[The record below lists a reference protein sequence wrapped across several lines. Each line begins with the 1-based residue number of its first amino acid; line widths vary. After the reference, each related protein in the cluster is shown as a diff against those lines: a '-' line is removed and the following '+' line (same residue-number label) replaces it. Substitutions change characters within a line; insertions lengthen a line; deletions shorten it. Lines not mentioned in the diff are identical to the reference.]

1 LIRSRDLGFI
11 TEKQYA
17 DSVVEVYKR
26 YFRTQ
31 DEERQKDFN
40 EQVKTYDALK
50 IQRDKLNGDL
60 KVANETQTNNDKLA
74 ELQRQQ
80 QREEDYKK
88 YKDNLKKR
96 KDALKE
102 YNDDV
107 KKLDEDRAKRQQD
120 AERELQDFIND
131 RISLTITSI
140 DVEGKA
146 YTVYN
151 EDLIQGYEETLVKL
165 RVSRDRDRQD
175 AIKSFED
182 ELKAFEESSKQ
193 KVDNNNKR
201 VVSDK
206 TIQDEIEKRRIA
218 FYGRENKDEG
228 ELFDRQ
234 QQFAEQITIVQDE
247 KAAKILEIDQTLKR
261 ELTFGDNNMADSIKK
276 LTADELSFKIQIKQR
291 ELELEQKS
299 IFDRIK
305 LGDEEKNGKIKTQME
320 ILKSIQTLQKQQRA
334 AEQAAALEALN
345 IQREQDLKLVQGTE
359 EQKKLQKERIDEE
372 YRKNKERLDE
382 DYRVKDKEAER
393 KNLEDISALR
403 NENLQKW
410 TDIGAQI
417 ANSLL
422 GVFNAFNELAKV
434 NSENYLREQRD
445 AVAQQTNDLNVEY
458 NNQRALLDEKLAAGV
473 ISQQQYNETIKGLD
487 TNLTNST
494 KALNDAYRAKEL
506 AEKKKAFESD
516 KKLKIA
522 QSIIAGIQGA
532 VSAFTGAFQLGP
544 IAGPIVGGILAGL
557 VAATTAVQ
565 VAAISKTKFD
575 GGAPEITA
583 PNTSGGSADTGAAAV
598 AQASSGGMTTFNQNL
613 LGTPGGSGATGT
625 PLNPQPPQ
633 RVYVLESD
641 ITDSQRR
648 VSTLE
653 SNASFG

>member
-1 LIRSRDLGFI
+1 
-11 TEKQYA
+11 
-17 DSVVEVYKR
+17 
-26 YFRTQ
+26 
-31 DEERQKDFN
+31 
-40 EQVKTYDALK
+40 
-50 IQRDKLNGDL
+50 
-60 KVANETQTNNDKLA
+60 
-74 ELQRQQ
+74 
-80 QREEDYKK
+80 
-88 YKDNLKKR
+88 
-96 KDALKE
+96 
-102 YNDDV
+102 
-107 KKLDEDRAKRQQD
+107 
-120 AERELQDFIND
+120 
-131 RISLTITSI
+131 
-140 DVEGKA
+140 
-146 YTVYN
+146 
-151 EDLIQGYEETLVKL
+151 
-165 RVSRDRDRQD
+165 
-175 AIKSFED
+175 
-182 ELKAFEESSKQ
+182 
-193 KVDNNNKR
+193 
-201 VVSDK
+201 
-206 TIQDEIEKRRIA
+206 
-218 FYGRENKDEG
+218 
-228 ELFDRQ
+228 
-234 QQFAEQITIVQDE
+234 
-247 KAAKILEIDQTLKR
+247 
-261 ELTFGDNNMADSIKK
+261 

-487 TNLTNST
+487 TNLTSST
-494 KALNDAYRAKEL
+494 EALNKAYRAKEL

-522 QSIIAGIQGA
+522 QTIISGIQGA

-575 GGAPEITA
+575 GGAPEITP
-583 PNTSGGSADTGAAAV
+583 PNTSGGSSADTGAAAV
-598 AQASSGGMTTFNQNL
+598 TQASSGGMTTFNQNL
-613 LGTPGGSGATGT
+613 LGSPTGAGATGT
-625 PLNPQPPQ
+625 VLNPVADQ
-633 RVYVLESD
+633 RVYILESD
-641 ITDSQRR
+641 ITNTQRR